1 MIRLI
6 AADMDGTLLH
16 SNGYITKKT
25 ADIIHK
31 IQKSGFEFIVNTGRD
46 YYSAKKELDAAKI
59 TCDMI
64 CNSGACTY
72 DCFGN
77 PFHIVSIPKSTAKK
91 ILEIFQRHHAFA
103 DISTDYGKTSIE
115 NPEALLKYYKNEVF
129 PASKAEHKV
138 YFKTPAD
145 FKQMTDRV
153 RYFDNALSLLGS
165 ETPIYKI
172 STTFLNQEKIQQLR
186 QEIEKLPG
194 LHIASTAQTNLEISQ
209 EKAQKGYALMQYAKH
224 RSIDP
229 SEILAIG
236 DSENDYSMLSLNLGQ
251 TVAMANADEMIHNI
265 CSSQTLSNDQDGVA
279 VILEGLLIERCFYEM
294 HCRHADYSLIS

>member
-103 DISTDYGKTSIE
+103 DISTDYGK
-115 NPEALLKYYKNEVF
+115 
-129 PASKAEHKV
+129 
-138 YFKTPAD
+138 
-145 FKQMTDRV
+145 
-153 RYFDNALSLLGS
+153 
-165 ETPIYKI
+165 
-172 STTFLNQEKIQQLR
+172 
-186 QEIEKLPG
+186 
-194 LHIASTAQTNLEISQ
+194 
-209 EKAQKGYALMQYAKH
+209 H
-224 RSIDP
+224 R
-229 SEILAIG
+229 
-236 DSENDYSMLSLNLGQ
+236 
-251 TVAMANADEMIHNI
+251 
-265 CSSQTLSNDQDGVA
+265 
-279 VILEGLLIERCFYEM
+279 
-294 HCRHADYSLIS
+294 